1 MDMEFRTPAVEA
13 QIAGVEIRIGAG
25 LPDDYRDWLSVTDG
39 ADVDDLPM
47 PTIGGTALL
56 NEFYS
61 CERLAALYRN
71 GFGES
76 VPERYLPIGG
86 TSGGAVCLRLTGDD
100 SGAIYWANYDLA
112 NNILA
117 DGEFSENI
125 MMRIADSWTQ
135 FLQYW

>member
-1 MDMEFRTPAVEA
+1 MNMNFRTPAAEA
-13 QIAGVEIRIGAG
+13 QIADVESKTGAD
-25 LPDDYRDWLSVTDG
+25 LPDDYRNWLSMTDG

-47 PTIGGTALL
+47 PTIGGIALL
-56 NEFYS
+56 DEFYS

-117 DGEFSENI
+117 DGQSSEGI
-125 MMRIADSWTQ
+125 MMRIADNWSQ
-135 FLQYW
+135 FLANW